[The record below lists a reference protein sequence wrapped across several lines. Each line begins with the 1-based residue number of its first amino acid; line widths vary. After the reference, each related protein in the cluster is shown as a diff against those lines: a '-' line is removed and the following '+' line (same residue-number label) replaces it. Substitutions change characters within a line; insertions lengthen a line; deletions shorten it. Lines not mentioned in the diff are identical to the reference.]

1 MKEVFGMIKRKM
13 NKKALVNSVNQRESG
28 RIYEALTPT
37 DNIGH
42 GEEYLAALGWALSQ
56 PNIHNIAV
64 SGPYGSGKSSAIKT
78 YLKKYE
84 DNEVIYISLATF
96 DLDESEDTL
105 ELGKP
110 VTKKAVDKSEDTLE
124 LGRLVTK
131 KAVDEDKLEAAI
143 LKQLFYSV
151 DANKVPQSRYRKLQA
166 GKNWQSTLIAI
177 ALAVIIPAMLYFSF
191 PKNAKGFIDLVNTFG
206 GYKTKTVYTVLALAA
221 FYVLACVVGWFR
233 RSGSIKEIKIL
244 DKATLGSAVSSE
256 ESIFNKNMDEIVYF
270 FESTKKK
277 IVIIEDLDRF
287 ENSIIFVALREL
299 NNVINNNEKIHGSVK
314 FVYAIKD
321 DMFKKPGERTKFFDF
336 IIPIVPYISSVNS
349 GEILREKVSAA
360 SYDISEKYI
369 SLVSPYISDMRDLM
383 SICNEFNIFK
393 NTLKGAQQ
401 LNLIDENMLSLV
413 IYKNLYPN
421 DFAELEDESAS
432 SLIRRAFKNKRDQI
446 SRQNELI
453 NKKKQKEK
461 EILAEIEREALKSIK
476 ELKLALINSLI
487 GFKAAVY
494 MVYIDGKQYTLENVL
509 QDDFDVEK
517 LKKNL
522 NVYSMTPNRNSSIS
536 ISNPEEVVKQNGDY
550 FTRIERIEKGIEKC
564 KNDSRRAVEEY
575 EKKINELKSYSM
587 KQIIAEFGTDFLD
600 DNVKENDLLVFML
613 RNGYIEENFEN
624 YINYFHPNSI
634 TKDDMN
640 FILGIR
646 NHRSV
651 GDYTYTISNPERVY
665 AMLQDYEFKQVEVFN
680 YDMVDY
686 VLENGASLALK
697 NLFEKLKDQSQESM
711 DFIKAFV
718 ERDKNLDVFFKC
730 ICEDNDVFWNLLVA
744 DDAMTKEKQ
753 YKYLINM
760 LKYADIEDIA
770 SMDIEWVDDESD
782 EEDDTLDS
790 LTGLLIS
797 DVDSLKKISEAP
809 SDKVIALIEEREI
822 KFGDVDIQGIDEN
835 IQNFIIENWAYVL
848 NSKMLHRL
856 FALKKPEYEDR
867 LDTQNYTAILEA
879 DFKPLIEYVQ
889 DKNFFGDYIKNVVLG
904 KVTNTQESIES
915 MEDIIERLSDNS
927 IDLCLQLLEKES
939 TIWDDISICL
949 ASEEGATENKELLWK
964 KLLECD
970 KIKPSWENYI
980 AFDNMFG
987 PEKELGSF
995 FERHIDEFLSD
1006 ADNEVITDEIIMG
1019 LLHID
1024 LSGDDFRRC
1033 IQEFEI
1039 NNYADSISSFDK
1051 EKLSILI
1058 EENALLFSLELWEEM
1073 DTAAPELRIKY
1084 AKSKTKEFINAID
1097 QIELHTVE
1105 INEILVD
1112 NEFSEADK
1120 IAVLGT
1126 IDAENLEVDTAL
1138 ILKDV
1143 TFSIG
1148 RSLADAAWNALE
1160 KDMRYA
1166 LLLNQ
1171 ISLFKDNELAS
1182 MFSELDEVYHT
1193 FSDRSKHKFKLAD
1206 TKYNNE
1212 LLTALAKRDY
1222 ITSFQKDKDRKE
1234 DVLVGFVKQI
1244 KSTPVAVN

>member
-1 MKEVFGMIKRKM
+1 MKKVFGMIKRKM
-13 NKKALVNSVNQRESG
+13 NKKALVNSVNQRKSG

-37 DNIGH
+37 DDIGH

-56 PNIHNIAV
+56 SNIHNIAV

-84 DNEVIYISLATF
+84 DNEVVYISLAAF
-96 DLDESEDTL
+96 DLKEAEGHVEPDSHDTN
-105 ELGKP
+105 
-110 VTKKAVDKSEDTLE
+110 KKINEE
-124 LGRLVTK
+124 
-131 KAVDEDKLEAAI
+131 KLEAAI

-151 DANKVPQSRYRKLQA
+151 DGKRIPQSRYRKLQA
-166 GKNWQSTLIAI
+166 GKNWKSIWVAV
-177 ALAVIIPAMLYFSF
+177 ALAIILPAILYFSF
-191 PKNAKGFIDLVNTFG
+191 PKNAQSFIEWINAFG
-206 GYKTKTVYTVLALAA
+206 GNRTRFIYSVLAIAA

-244 DKATLGSAVSSE
+244 DKAALGSAASSE

-287 ENSIIFVALREL
+287 ENSSIFVALREL
-299 NNVINNNEKIHGSVK
+299 NSVINNNEKINGTVK

-349 GEILREKVSAA
+349 GEILREKMKMA
-360 SYDISEKYI
+360 SYDISDKYI

-383 SICNEFNIFK
+383 SICNEFNVFK
-393 NTLKGAQQ
+393 NTLKGKQQ

-421 DFAELEDESAS
+421 DFAELENESSS
-432 SLIRRAFKNKRDQI
+432 SLVRKAFKNKRDQI
-446 SRQNELI
+446 SNQNELLD
-453 NKKKQKEK
+453 KKKKSEK
-461 EILAEIEREALKSIK
+461 KVLDEIEHEALKSLK
-476 ELKLALINSLI
+476 ELKLALLNSMMK
-487 GFKAAVY
+487 FEAAVY
-494 MVYIDGKQYTLENVL
+494 MVVVENKQYTLEQILN
-509 QDDFDVEK
+509 DEFDIEL
-517 LKKNL
+517 LKKKL
-522 NVYSMTPNRNSSIS
+522 NVYWMNARISSHSSIN
-536 ISNPEEVVKQNGDY
+536 NPEEIVKENGDY
-550 FTRIERIEKGIEKC
+550 FTRIERVKKGLAKC
-564 KNDSRRAVEEY
+564 KNDSRLAVEAY
-575 EKKINELKSYSM
+575 EKKINEMKSYSI
-587 KQIIAEFGTDFLD
+587 KQIISEFGTGFLED
-600 DNVKENDLLVFML
+600 DVKENDLLVFML

-634 TKDDMN
+634 TKEDMN

-686 VLENGASLALK
+686 VLEKGASLAVK

-718 ERDKNLDVFFKC
+718 ERNKHLDLFFKH
-730 ICEDNDVFWNLLVA
+730 ICEDNDEFWNSLVA
-744 DDAMTKEKQ
+744 DDAITKEKQ
-753 YKYLINM
+753 YKYLVNM
-760 LKYADIEDIA
+760 LKYADVEDIA
-770 SMDIEWVDDESD
+770 KMNMDLVDDED

-790 LTGLLIS
+790 LAGFLTR

-809 SDKVIALIEEREI
+809 SDKVIALIEKLEI
-822 KFGDVDIQGIDEN
+822 EFGDVDIQGVDEN

-867 LDTQNYTAILEA
+867 LDTQNYTAILEG
-879 DFKPLIEYVQ
+879 DFKPVTEYVQ
-889 DKNFFGDYIKNVVLG
+889 DKRFFGAYIKDVVLG
-904 KVTNTQESIES
+904 METNTQESIES
-915 MEDIIERLSDNS
+915 IEDILERLSDKS
-927 IDLCLQLLEKES
+927 IDLCLHLLEKENAV
-939 TIWDDISICL
+939 WDDVSMCL
-949 ASEEGATENKELLWK
+949 ASEEGATETKELLWK

-980 AFDNMFG
+980 AFYNMFG
-987 PEKELGSF
+987 PEIELGSF

-1051 EKLSILI
+1051 EKISILI
-1058 EENALLFSLELWEEM
+1058 EENALLFSVELWEEM
-1073 DTAAPELRIKY
+1073 GTAAPELRIKY
-1084 AKSKTKEFINAID
+1084 AKSKTKEFIKAID
-1097 QIELHTVE
+1097 QIELRTVE
-1105 INEILVD
+1105 INEILED

-1193 FSDRSKHKFKLAD
+1193 LSNRSKHKFKLAD
-1206 TKYNNE
+1206 NKYNNE
-1212 LLTALAKRDY
+1212 LLTALAKRNY
-1222 ITSFQKDKDRKE
+1222 ITSFQSDKDGNE
-1234 DVLVGFVKQI
+1234 NVLVGFVKQM
-1244 KSTPVAVN
+1244 KSTTGAAN

>member
-1 MKEVFGMIKRKM
+1 MKKVIEHIRRKI
-13 NKKALVNSVNQRESG
+13 NKKSLVNSVNIRESG

-37 DNIGH
+37 DDIGH

-56 PNIHNIAV
+56 TNIHNIAV

-78 YLKKYE
+78 YLKRYE
-84 DNEVIYISLATF
+84 DNEVVYISLAAF
-96 DLDESEDTL
+96 DLKEAEGHGEPDIQDAN
-105 ELGKP
+105 
-110 VTKKAVDKSEDTLE
+110 KKINEE
-124 LGRLVTK
+124 
-131 KAVDEDKLEAAI
+131 KLEAAI

-151 DANKVPQSRYRKLQA
+151 DGKRIPQSRYRKLQA
-166 GKNWQSTLIAI
+166 GKNWKSIWVAV
-177 ALAVIIPAMLYFSF
+177 ALAIIIPAILCFSF
-191 PKNAKGFIDLVNTFG
+191 PKNTQDFIDWVNAFG
-206 GYKTKTVYTVLALAA
+206 GHKTQFIYGVLAIAA
-221 FYVLACVVGWFR
+221 FYVLACVVDWFR

-244 DKATLGSAVSSE
+244 DKATLGSAASSE

-287 ENSIIFVALREL
+287 ENSSIFVALREL
-299 NNVINNNEKIHGSVK
+299 NSVINNNEKINGTVK

-349 GEILREKVSAA
+349 GEILREKMNMA
-360 SYDISEKYI
+360 SYDISDKYI

-383 SICNEFNIFK
+383 SICNEFNVFK
-393 NTLKGAQQ
+393 NTLKGKQK

-421 DFAELEDESAS
+421 DFAELENESAS
-432 SLIRRAFKNKRDQI
+432 SLIRIAFKNKRNQI
-446 SRQNELI
+446 SKQNELI
-453 NKKKQKEK
+453 NKKKQNEK
-461 EILAEIEREALKSIK
+461 EILAEIEHEALKSIK
-476 ELKLALINSLI
+476 ELKLALLNSLI
-487 GFKAAVY
+487 GFESAVY
-494 MVYIDGKQYTLENVL
+494 MVYVANKQYTLKNIL
-509 QDDFDVEK
+509 QDDFDVEL
-517 LKKNL
+517 LKKSL
-522 NVYSMTPNRNSSIS
+522 NVYWMKPNISSSTS

-550 FTRIERIEKGIEKC
+550 FTRIERVRKGLAKS
-564 KNDSRRAVEEY
+564 KNDSRCAVEEY
-575 EKKINELKSYSM
+575 ERKINEMKSYSM

-634 TKDDMN
+634 TKEDMN

-665 AMLQDYEFKQVEVFN
+665 AMLQDYEFKQIEVFN

-686 VLENGASLALK
+686 VLENGSSLAVN

-718 ERDKNLDVFFKC
+718 ERDKHLDVFFKR
-730 ICEDNDVFWNLLVA
+730 ICEDNDELWDSLVA
-744 DDAMTKEKQ
+744 DGAITKEKQ
-753 YKYLINM
+753 YKYLVNM

-770 SMDIEWVDDESD
+770 SMDMDIEWVDDESD

-790 LTGLLIS
+790 LTGLLTS
-797 DVDSLKKISEAP
+797 DVESLKKISEAP
-809 SDKVIALIEEREI
+809 SDKVIALIEKLEI
-822 KFGDVDIQGIDEN
+822 EFSDVDIQGIDEN

-856 FALKKPEYEDR
+856 FALKKPEYEGR
-867 LDTQNYTAILEA
+867 LDTQNYTAILEG
-879 DFKPLIEYVQ
+879 DFKPLTEYVQ
-889 DKNFFGDYIKNVVLG
+889 DKRFFGAYIKDVVLG
-904 KVTNTQESIES
+904 METNTQESIES
-915 MEDIIERLSDNS
+915 IEDILERLSDKS
-927 IDLCLQLLEKES
+927 IDLCLHLLEKENAV
-939 TIWDDISICL
+939 WDDVSMCL
-949 ASEEGATENKELLWK
+949 ASEEGATETKELLWK

-980 AFDNMFG
+980 AFYNMFG

-1006 ADNEVITDEIIMG
+1006 ADNEVITDEIIIG

-1051 EKLSILI
+1051 EKISILI
-1058 EENALLFSLELWEEM
+1058 EENALLFSVELWEEM
-1073 DTAAPELRIKY
+1073 GTAAPELRIKY
-1084 AKSKTKEFINAID
+1084 AKSKTKEFIKAID

-1120 IAVLGT
+1120 MAVLGT
-1126 IDAENLEVDTAL
+1126 IEAENLEVDTAL
-1138 ILKDV
+1138 ILKDIS
-1143 TFSIG
+1143 FSIG
-1148 RSLADAAWNALE
+1148 RTLTDAAWNILE
-1160 KDMRYA
+1160 TGMRYA

-1171 ISLFKDNELAS
+1171 ISLFEDNELAIK
-1182 MFSELDEVYHT
+1182 FSELDEVYHT
-1193 FSDRSKHKFKLAD
+1193 LSDRSKHKFKLAD
-1206 TKYNNE
+1206 TKYNKE
-1212 LLTALAKRDY
+1212 LLAVLAQRGY
-1222 ITSFQKDKDRKE
+1222 ITSFQSDKDGNE
-1234 DVLVGFVKQI
+1234 NVLVGFVKQM
-1244 KSTPVAVN
+1244 KSTTVVAN

>member
-1 MKEVFGMIKRKM
+1 MKKVIEHIRRKI
-13 NKKALVNSVNQRESG
+13 NKKSLVNSVNIRESG

-37 DNIGH
+37 DDIGH

-56 PNIHNIAV
+56 TNIHNIAV

-78 YLKKYE
+78 YLKRYE
-84 DNEVIYISLATF
+84 ANEVVYISLAAF
-96 DLDESEDTL
+96 DLKEEGHDEPDIQ
-105 ELGKP
+105 G
-110 VTKKAVDKSEDTLE
+110 VNKKIKEE
-124 LGRLVTK
+124 
-131 KAVDEDKLEAAI
+131 KLEAAI

-151 DANKVPQSRYRKLQA
+151 DGKRIPQSRYRKLQA
-166 GKNWQSTLIAI
+166 GKNWNSIWVAV
-177 ALAVIIPAMLYFSF
+177 ALAIIIPAIMYFSF
-191 PKNAKGFIDLVNTFG
+191 PKNAQGFIEWINAFG
-206 GYKTKTVYTVLALAA
+206 GNRTRLIYSVLAIAA
-221 FYVLACVVGWFR
+221 FYVLACVVEWFR

-244 DKATLGSAVSSE
+244 DKATLGSAASSE

-287 ENSIIFVALREL
+287 ENSSIFVALREL
-299 NNVINNNEKIHGSVK
+299 NSVINNNEKINGTVK

-349 GEILREKVSAA
+349 GEILREKMKMA
-360 SYDISEKYI
+360 SYDISDKYI

-383 SICNEFNIFK
+383 SICNEFNVFK
-393 NTLKGAQQ
+393 NTLKGKQQ

-421 DFAELEDESAS
+421 DFAELENESAS
-432 SLIRRAFKNKRDQI
+432 SLIRRAFKNKRNQI
-446 SRQNELI
+446 SKQNELI
-453 NKKKQKEK
+453 NKKKQNEK

-476 ELKLALINSLI
+476 ELKLALINSLT
-487 GFKAAVY
+487 GFESAVY
-494 MVYIDGKQYTLENVL
+494 MVYIANKQYTIKNVL
-509 QDDFDVEK
+509 QDDFDVEL

-522 NVYSMTPNRNSSIS
+522 NVYWMTPNGNRSTS

-550 FTRIERIEKGIEKC
+550 FTRIERIKRGIAKC
-564 KNDSRRAVEEY
+564 KDDSRRAVEEY
-575 EKKINELKSYSM
+575 EKKINELKSYSL

-634 TKDDMN
+634 TKEDMN

-665 AMLQDYEFKQVEVFN
+665 AMLQDYEFKQIEVFN

-686 VLENGASLALK
+686 VLENGASLAV
-697 NLFEKLKDQSQESM
+697 NYFFEKLKDQSQESM

-718 ERDKNLDVFFKC
+718 ERDKHLDVFFKR
-730 ICEDNDVFWNLLVA
+730 ICEDNDDFWNLLVA

-753 YKYLINM
+753 YKYLVNM
-760 LKYADIEDIA
+760 LKYADIEDIV
-770 SMDIEWVDDESD
+770 SMDIEWIDDESD

-790 LTGLLIS
+790 LTGLLTS

-809 SDKVIALIEEREI
+809 SDKVIALIEKLEI
-822 KFGDVDIQGIDEN
+822 KFGDADIQGIDEN

-867 LDTQNYTAILEA
+867 LDTQNYTAILES
-879 DFKPLIEYVQ
+879 DFKPVIEYVQ
-889 DKNFFGDYIKNVVLG
+889 DKRFFGAYIKDVVLG
-904 KVTNTQESIES
+904 METNTQESIAS
-915 MEDIIERLSDNS
+915 IEDILERLSDKS
-927 IDLCLQLLEKES
+927 IDLCLHLLEKENAV
-939 TIWDDISICL
+939 WDDVSMCL
-949 ASEEGATENKELLWK
+949 ASEEGATETKELLWK

-1051 EKLSILI
+1051 EKISILI
-1058 EENALLFSLELWEEM
+1058 EENALLFSVELWKEM
-1073 DTAAPELRIKY
+1073 GTVAPELRIRY
-1084 AKSKTKEFINAID
+1084 AKSRTKEFIKAID
-1097 QIELHTVE
+1097 HIELHTVE

-1148 RSLADAAWNALE
+1148 RTLADAAWNILE
-1160 KDMRYA
+1160 TDTRYA

-1171 ISLFKDNELAS
+1171 ISLFSDDELAG

-1193 FSDRSKHKFKLAD
+1193 FSDRSRHKFKLAD
-1206 TKYNNE
+1206 TKYNKE
-1212 LLTALAKRDY
+1212 LLTALAQRDY
-1222 ITSFQKDKDRKE
+1222 ITSFQPDKDGKE

-1244 KSTPVAVN
+1244 KNTPAAAN